1 MDFFEAQDRARRQT
15 GWLVLL
21 FMLAVAGLIL
31 LTNLLVL
38 GVLAYNQ
45 TGVPT
50 FSPALLAE
58 QFQWDVFLGVA
69 AVIIALVFLG
79 SAYKTMSLSGG
90 GHKVAEM
97 LGGRALSPDSRDPDE
112 RRVLNVVEEMAIAA
126 GMPVPRVYLL
136 EEEGINAF
144 AAGSS
149 PNNAVIGITRGAM
162 ETLTRDELQ
171 GVIAH
176 EFSHIFN
183 GDMRMN
189 IRLIGVLHGILL
201 LALIGY
207 FLLRSSYFVR
217 ASRNRQ
223 AGGLVVAI
231 IALGVG
237 LLVIGYVGHFFG
249 QWIKAMVSRQRE
261 YLADASAVQFT
272 RNKQGIAG
280 ALKKIGGAMHGSL
293 LETPAASEY
302 SHAYLAQGVKGFMQ
316 SLFSTHPPLPD
327 RIKRLDPAWDGEFVV
342 PVKVPPGE
350 ATQTETPHMEAAS
363 GGTAATAAKPSI
375 DIVGAV
381 VAAGV
386 LSAGRM
392 VDQVGRFDKQQ
403 VEAAQAII
411 AAIPPSLREAAAEPF
426 GARAV
431 IYVLLLDPRP
441 QVEREQQRLLEQQA
455 DPQVVE
461 LSKTLSAHRRELPE
475 AARLPLIELTLPALE
490 GLSDEQYRRF
500 RAVVQALIAA
510 DKRVDLK
517 EWILQRLVIRQLDQ
531 QFGLRKPAR
540 AVHGKLTRLK
550 DEFQVMLSLVAH
562 TEYPDAQQAE
572 QAFDAGAAEADMTDL
587 TLLPRDALDLNT
599 LNHALDT
606 LEQLKPLAKPRLLKA
621 CAVCILHDGNTT
633 VPAQELLRTLASCLD
648 SPMPILVKSSES

>member
-15 GWLVLL
+15 AWLVVL
-21 FMLAVAGLIL
+21 FILAVAGLIL

-45 TGVPT
+45 TGVLT
-50 FSPALLAE
+50 FSPELLAQ
-58 QFQWDVFLGVA
+58 QFQWDVFFGVA
-69 AVIIALVFLG
+69 FVIIALVFLG
-79 SAYKTMSLSGG
+79 STYKTLSLSGG

-97 LGGRALSPDSRDPDE
+97 LGGRALSTDSRDPDE
-112 RRVLNVVEEMAIAA
+112 RRLLNVVEEMAIAA

-149 PNNAVIGITRGAM
+149 VNNAVIGITRGAM
-162 ETLTRDELQ
+162 ETLSRDELQ

-231 IALGVG
+231 IALGIG

-280 ALKKIGGAMHGSL
+280 ALKKIGGAMHGAL

-316 SLFSTHPPLPD
+316 SLFATHPPLPD

-342 PVKVPPGE
+342 PVKQSAADAGPTPEAAPE
-350 ATQTETPHMEAAS
+350 AT
-363 GGTAATAAKPSI
+363 GKPSL

-392 VDQVGRFDKQQ
+392 VDQVGNFDEQQ
-403 VEAAQAII
+403 VEAARAII
-411 AAIPPSLREAAAEPF
+411 AAIPPELREAAAEPF

-431 IYVLLLDPRP
+431 IYLLLLDPRAG
-441 QVEREQQRLLEQQA
+441 VEREQQRLLEQQA
-455 DPQVVE
+455 DPQVVRVCQA
-461 LSKTLSAHRRELPE
+461 LAAHRQDLPE

-490 GLSDEQYRRF
+490 GLSEEQYRRF

-510 DKRVDLK
+510 DRRVDLR

-531 QFGLRKPAR
+531 YFGLRKPAR
-540 AVHGKLTRLK
+540 AIHGKLNQVKASL
-550 DEFQVMLSLVAH
+550 QVMLSLVAH
-562 TEYPDAQQAE
+562 TEYADAQQAE
-572 QAFDAGAAEADMTDL
+572 QAFNAGAAEAGIADI
-587 TLLPRDALDLNT
+587 TLLAREALDLNT
-599 LNHALDT
+599 LNKALDT

-621 CAVCILHDGNTT
+621 CAVCILFDNNTT

-648 SPMPILVKSSES
+648 SPMPLLVKSSEY

>member
-15 GWLVLL
+15 GWLVVL

-31 LTNLLVL
+31 LVNLLVL

-45 TGVPT
+45 SGVVT
-50 FSPALLAE
+50 FSPAMLAG

-79 SAYKTMSLSGG
+79 SAYKTLSLSGG
-90 GHKVAEM
+90 GYKVAEM

-112 RRVLNVVEEMAIAA
+112 RRVLNVVEEIAIAA
-126 GMPVPRVYLL
+126 GMSVPRVYLL

-162 ETLTRDELQ
+162 EALTRDELQ

-176 EFSHIFN
+176 EFSHILN

-207 FLLRSSYFVR
+207 FLLRSSYFAR
-217 ASRNRQ
+217 LSRNRQ
-223 AGGLVVAI
+223 SGGMMVAI
-231 IALGVG
+231 IGLGIG

-280 ALKKIGGAMHGSL
+280 ALKKIGGAAHGSL
-293 LETPAASEY
+293 LETPAAPEY

-342 PVKVPPGE
+342 PAKQSDPEPTPEIVP
-350 ATQTETPHMEAAS
+350 
-363 GGTAATAAKPSI
+363 KPSL

-386 LSAGRM
+386 LSAGKM
-392 VDQVGRFDKQQ
+392 VDQVGSFDEQQ

-411 AAIPPSLREAAAEPF
+411 AAIPPKLREAAAEPF

-441 QVEREQQRLLEQQA
+441 QVEREQRRLLEQQA
-455 DPQVVE
+455 DPQVAQVCQALAE
-461 LSKTLSAHRRELPE
+461 LRRDLPE
-475 AARLPLIELTLPALE
+475 AVRLPLIELTLPALE
-490 GLSDEQYRRF
+490 GLSEAQYQRF
-500 RAVVQALIAA
+500 RGVVQALIAA

-517 EWILQRLVIRQLDQ
+517 EWGLQRLVIRQLDQ
-531 QFGLRKPAR
+531 HFGLRKPAKAR
-540 AVHGKLTRLK
+540 HGKLI
-550 DEFQVMLSLVAH
+550 QVKAQLQVILSLVAH
-562 TEYPDAQQAE
+562 TEYHEAQQAA
-572 QAFDAGAAEADMTDL
+572 QAFDAGAAEAGMTDIA
-587 TLLPRDALDLNT
+587 LLPRDALDLNT
-599 LNHALDT
+599 LNNALDT

-633 VPAQELLRTLASCLD
+633 VPAQELLRTIASCLD
-648 SPMPILVKSSES
+648 SPMPLLTATRS

>member
-1 MDFFEAQDRARRQT
+1 MDFFAAQDRARRQT
-15 GWLVLL
+15 GWLVVL

-38 GVLAYNQ
+38 AALAYNQ
-45 TGVPT
+45 AGVFT
-50 FSPALLAE
+50 LSPELLAQ

-69 AVIIALVFLG
+69 AVIIALVFVG

-112 RRVLNVVEEMAIAA
+112 RRLLNVVEEMAIAA

-162 ETLTRDELQ
+162 ETLNRDELQ

-231 IALGVG
+231 IGLGVS

-272 RNKQGIAG
+272 RNNQGIAG
-280 ALKKIGGAMHGSL
+280 ALKKIGGGLHGSL
-293 LETPAASEY
+293 LQSAAAPEY
-302 SHAYLAQGVKGFMQ
+302 SHAYLARGVKGFMQ

-327 RIKRLDPAWDGEFVV
+327 RIKRLDPAWDGAFVA
-342 PVKVPPGE
+342 PVKQST
-350 ATQTETPHMEAAS
+350 AADTEPASEAAPE
-363 GGTAATAAKPSI
+363 AAPKPSL

-386 LSAGRM
+386 LSAGKM
-392 VDQVGRFDKQQ
+392 VDQVGNFDEQQ
-403 VEAAQAII
+403 VEAARAILDS
-411 AAIPPSLREAAAEPF
+411 IPRELREAAAEPF

-441 QVEREQQRLLEQQA
+441 EVEREQQRLLEQQA
-455 DPQVVE
+455 DPQVVQVCQA
-461 LSKTLSAHRRELPE
+461 LAPQRRDLPE
-475 AARLPLIELTLPALE
+475 AVRLPLIELALPALE

-500 RAVVQALIAA
+500 RGVVQALIAA
-510 DKRVDLK
+510 DSRVDLK

-531 QFGLRKPAR
+531 HFGLRKPAR
-540 AVHGKLTRLK
+540 ARYGKLI
-550 DEFQVMLSLVAH
+550 QVKEQLQVILSLVAH
-562 TEYPDAQQAE
+562 TEYPDAQQAA
-572 QAFDAGAAEADMTDL
+572 QAFDVGAAEAGMTEL

-599 LNHALDT
+599 LNNALDT

-621 CAVCILHDGNTT
+621 CAVCILFDGNTT

-648 SPMPILVKSSES
+648 SPMPLLVKSTEY

>member
-1 MDFFEAQDRARRQT
+1 MNFFEAQDQARRQT

-21 FMLAVAGLIL
+21 FMLAVVGLIV

-45 TGVPT
+45 SGVVT

-69 AVIIALVFLG
+69 AAIIALVFLG

-90 GHKVAEM
+90 GYKVAEM

-112 RRVLNVVEEMAIAA
+112 RRLLNVVEEMAIAA

-144 AAGSS
+144 AAGSN

-162 ETLTRDELQ
+162 ETLSRDELQ

-223 AGGLVVAI
+223 SGGLVVAI
-231 IALGVG
+231 IALGIG

-280 ALKKIGGAMHGSL
+280 ALKKIGGALHGSL
-293 LETPAASEY
+293 LETPAAPEY

-342 PVKVPPGE
+342 PVKQSD
-350 ATQTETPHMEAAS
+350 AAETTTEAAP
-363 GGTAATAAKPSI
+363 KPSL

-386 LSAGRM
+386 LSAGKM
-392 VDQVGRFDKQQ
+392 VDQVGHFDEQQ

-411 AAIPPSLREAAAEPF
+411 AAIPPELREAAAEPF

-441 QVEREQQRLLEQQA
+441 EVEREQQRLLEQQA
-455 DPQVVE
+455 DPQVVQVCQ
-461 LSKTLSAHRRELPE
+461 TLAERRRDLPE
-475 AARLPLIELTLPALE
+475 AVRLPLIELTLPALE
-490 GLSDEQYRRF
+490 GLSEEQYRRF
-500 RAVVQALIAA
+500 RGVVQALIAA

-517 EWILQRLVIRQLDQ
+517 EWILQRLVIRQLDEH
-531 QFGLRKPAR
+531 FGLRKPAR
-540 AVHGKLTRLK
+540 AKHGKLT
-550 DEFQVMLSLVAH
+550 QVKAQLQVILSLVAH

-572 QAFDAGAAEADMTDL
+572 QAFNAGAAEAGMSDL
-587 TLLPRDALDLNT
+587 GLLPRDALNLET
-599 LNHALDT
+599 LNKALDT

-621 CAVCILHDGNTT
+621 CAVCLLFDNNTT
-633 VPAQELLRTLASCLD
+633 VPAQELLRTIASCLD
-648 SPMPILVKSSES
+648 SPMPLLTSY

>member
-1 MDFFEAQDRARRQT
+1 MDFFEAQDRARRKT

-45 TGVPT
+45 TEVVT

-69 AVIIALVFLG
+69 AVIIVLVFLG

-112 RRVLNVVEEMAIAA
+112 RRLLNVVEEMAIAA

-136 EEEGINAF
+136 EEAGINAF
-144 AAGSS
+144 AAGSN

-162 ETLTRDELQ
+162 ETLNRDELQ

-189 IRLIGVLHGILL
+189 IRLMGVLHGILL

-207 FLLRSSYFVR
+207 FLVRSSYFTR
-217 ASRNRQ
+217 LSRNRQ
-223 AGGLVVAI
+223 SGGLMIAI
-231 IALGVG
+231 IGLGIG

-272 RNKQGIAG
+272 RDKQGIAG
-280 ALKKIGGAMHGSL
+280 ALKKIGGAAHGSL
-293 LETPAASEY
+293 LETPSASEY

-327 RIKRLDPAWDGEFVV
+327 RIKRLDPAWDGEFVA
-342 PVKVPPGE
+342 PVKQSPG
-350 ATQTETPHMEAAS
+350 ADTGPTAEAAP
-363 GGTAATAAKPSI
+363 KPSL

-386 LSAGRM
+386 LSAGKM
-392 VDQVGRFDKQQ
+392 VDQVGNFDEQQ
-403 VEAAQAII
+403 VEAARAILDS
-411 AAIPPSLREAAAEPF
+411 IPSELREAAAEPF

-441 QVEREQQRLLEQQA
+441 EVEREQQQLLEQQA
-455 DPQVVE
+455 DPQVLRVCQA
-461 LSKTLSAHRRELPE
+461 LAQRRRDLPE
-475 AARLPLIELTLPALE
+475 AVRLPLIELTLPALE
-490 GLSDEQYRRF
+490 ELSPAQYRRF
-500 RAVVQALIAA
+500 RSVVQALIAA
-510 DKRVDLK
+510 DRRVDLK

-540 AVHGKLTRLK
+540 AKHGKLI
-550 DEFQVMLSLVAH
+550 QVKAQLQVILSLVAH
-562 TEYPDAQQAE
+562 TEYPDTQQAE
-572 QAFDAGAAEADMTDL
+572 QAFNAGAAEAGMSDL
-587 TLLPRDALDLNT
+587 ALLPRDALDLET
-599 LNHALDT
+599 LNKALDT

-621 CAVCILHDGNTT
+621 CAVCILFDNNTT
-633 VPAQELLRTLASCLD
+633 VPAQELLRTIASCLD
-648 SPMPILVKSSES
+648 SPMPLLVKST

>member
-1 MDFFEAQDRARRQT
+1 MDFFDAQDRARRKT

-38 GVLAYNQ
+38 GVLAYHQ
-45 TGVPT
+45 SGMLT
-50 FSPALLAE
+50 FSPELLAQ
-58 QFQWDVFLGVA
+58 QFQWDVFIGVA
-69 AVIIALVFLG
+69 VVIIALVFLG
-79 SAYKTMSLSGG
+79 SAYKTMALSGG

-97 LGGRALSPDSRDPDE
+97 LGGRALSSDSRDPDE
-112 RRVLNVVEEMAIAA
+112 RRLLNVVEEMAIAA

-136 EEEGINAF
+136 EEAGINAF
-144 AAGSS
+144 AAGVS

-201 LALIGY
+201 LAMIGY
-207 FLLRSSYFVR
+207 FLLRSMRYVR
-217 ASRNRQ
+217 SSRNRQ
-223 AGGLVVAI
+223 GGALIVAI
-231 IALGVG
+231 LALGVG

-272 RNKQGIAG
+272 REKQGIAG
-280 ALKKIGGAMHGSL
+280 ALKKIGGAVHGSL
-293 LETPAASEY
+293 LETPAAPQY

-327 RIKRLDPAWDGEFVV
+327 RIRRIDPAWDGEFVV
-342 PVKVPPGE
+342 PVKQP
-350 ATQTETPHMEAAS
+350 ATAEPTPEAAP
-363 GGTAATAAKPSI
+363 KPSL

-386 LSAGRM
+386 LSAGKM
-392 VDQVGRFDKQQ
+392 VDQVGHFDAQQ

-411 AAIPPSLREAAAEPF
+411 AAIPPELREAAAEPF

-441 QVEREQQRLLEQQA
+441 EVEREQQRLLAQQA
-455 DPQVVE
+455 DPQVAE
-461 LSKTLSAHRRELPE
+461 LGKTLSARRRELPE
-475 AARLPLIELTLPALE
+475 AARLPLLELTLPALE
-490 GLSDEQYRRF
+490 SLSEEQYRRF
-500 RAVVQALIAA
+500 RGVVQALIAA
-510 DKRVDLK
+510 DRRVDLK

-531 QFGLRKPAR
+531 HFGLRKPAR
-540 AVHGKLTRLK
+540 ARHASLASVK
-550 DEFQVMLSLVAH
+550 DALQVMLSLVAH
-562 TEYPDAQQAE
+562 TEYPDAQQAAR
-572 QAFDAGAAEADMTDL
+572 AFEAGAAEAGVAEIA
-587 TLLPRDALDLNT
+587 LLPREALDLNT
-599 LNHALDT
+599 LNNALDT

-633 VPAQELLRTLASCLD
+633 VPAQELLRTIASCLD
-648 SPMPILVKSSES
+648 SPMPLLTSY